1 MKSNPYAQSVLTQY
15 RNLSSEDYHSPASS
29 QPPLLRGCECL
40 REVGA
45 EPSLLFPVSRGSI
58 TREGGITVIRIFLP
72 CHTILKLLSLSFF
85 EEVRL

>member
-1 MKSNPYAQSVLTQY
+1 MKSDPYAQSVLTQY

-58 TREGGITVIRIFLP
+58 TRDNCHKDFSPLPYNTEASLPLFFLKK
-72 CHTILKLLSLSFF
+72 C
-85 EEVRL
+85 VYD